1 MWLPG
6 KPAGVSCGLGG
17 AILRSRRTKS
27 PDIDRPV
34 FNPETIFG
42 GAIRGLRGAPKSQ
55 TLIVWSHDPETIL
68 VPSGEI
74 ANVVMFQLWAFVFL
88 LTSPSL
94 SARQASRRQF
104 WPRRRDFKGSGAPA
118 SQTLIFWSH
127 DPDRILA
134 PSGEKATEIIA
145 LSLVVSARMLTS
157 IAIIL
162 RTREKKRRA

>member
-1 MWLPG
+1 
-6 KPAGVSCGLGG
+6 
-17 AILRSRRTKS
+17 LRSRRTKS

-94 SARQASRRQF
+94 SA
-104 WPRRRDFKGSGAPA
+104 